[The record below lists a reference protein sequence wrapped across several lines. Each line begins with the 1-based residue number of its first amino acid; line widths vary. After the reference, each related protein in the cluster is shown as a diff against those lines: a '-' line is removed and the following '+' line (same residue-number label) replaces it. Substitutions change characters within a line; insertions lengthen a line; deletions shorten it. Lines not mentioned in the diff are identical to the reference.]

1 MGAGLLILLIFL
13 IGSIIL
19 GLVIGVPIVLDFLSR
34 RSDNYKG
41 RYLTE
46 RRDKNI
52 AYRALREILS
62 TNGDGAALIAEI
74 AVNQIDSNE
83 IKELN

>member
-1 MGAGLLILLIFL
+1 MAVGTLLLFIL
-13 IGSIIL
+13 IGFLVVVGAIAL
-19 GLVIGVPIVLDFLSR
+19 GPLL
-34 RSDNYKG
+34 
-41 RYLTE
+41 
-46 RRDKNI
+46 RDLAGSARLRKELAAEKQQKRI

-62 TNGDGAALIAEI
+62 SNGDGASLIAEI